1 VACSRAHRCAPPLV
15 TAPFVTAP
23 IFTAPIL
30 TALLGAAA
38 LLATACSA
46 PAPPAASP
54 PAAAVTT
61 GSAATALT
69 LGAEWPTYHGDA
81 ARSGAVPDGPD
92 PSSPAVAWRAT
103 LDGAVYASPLIA
115 RGLVVAATEGGTLY
129 GLDAATGATAW
140 RTHLADPVPADA
152 LPCGNI
158 SPTVGI
164 TGTPVYDPATGQV
177 FAVATTQGAVTP
189 TATAESSAT
198 PTPVPS
204 ATPAATAGV
213 RHVLFGVD
221 LLTGQIRTNRLAD
234 APGSEPATHLQ
245 RGALLL
251 SDGVVYTPYGGN
263 FGDCGAYIG
272 RVVGA
277 PVTGSAPLT
286 TFAVPTPR
294 EGGIWGPPG
303 PVGLPGGDLLVT
315 TGNGEAVGGNW
326 DHSDSILRLSPTL
339 SLRDGFAPVGWA
351 QENSVDADLGS
362 TGPVLLPGGRR
373 VIAAGKGGG
382 VYLADVDRLGGV
394 GGQLAQLSGCRS
406 YGGSAVAAASGGGA
420 VAYLPCTEGLTQ
432 FTVGADDRMTQ
443 GWRSTD
449 VNSSPVLVGHTVWAV
464 DTAGTLHGLDAAT
477 GTARAGVSV
486 GAASRFATPA
496 VSGTALVVP
505 TLTGVTAV
513 AITR

>member
-1 VACSRAHRCAPPLV
+1 MASRSRAHPRGA
-15 TAPFVTAP
+15 
-23 IFTAPIL
+23 
-30 TALLGAAA
+30 ALLGTAA
-38 LLATACSA
+38 LLAAAACAA

-54 PAAAVTT
+54 PSAAVTT
-61 GSAATALT
+61 GVAATALT
-69 LGAEWPTYHGDA
+69 LGAEWPTYHGDT
-81 ARSGAVPDGPD
+81 ARSGAVPNGPD

-103 LDGAVYASPLIA
+103 LDGPVYASPLIA

-140 RTHLADPVPADA
+140 RTHLADPVASGE

-164 TGTPVYDPATGQV
+164 TGTPVYDAATGQV
-177 FAVATTQGAVTP
+177 FAVATTTQSFATP
-189 TATAESSAT
+189 TATPQGSAT
-198 PTPVPS
+198 PTAAES
-204 ATPAATAGV
+204 TTTTPNAAGGV

-221 LLTGQIRTNRLAD
+221 LLTGQVRTNRLAD
-234 APGSEPATHLQ
+234 APGSDPATHLQ

-263 FGDCGAYIG
+263 FGDCGAYLG

-277 PVTGSAPLT
+277 PVTGSAPLV
-286 TFAVPTPR
+286 TFAVPTTR

-315 TGNGEAVGGNW
+315 TGNGEAVGGDW
-326 DHSDSILRLSPTL
+326 DHSDSVLRLSPTL

-362 TGPVLLPGGRR
+362 TGPVLLPGGHR
-373 VIAAGKGGG
+373 VVAAGKGGG

-406 YGGSAVAAASGGGA
+406 YGGSAVTAGSGGGA
-420 VAYLPCTEGLTQ
+420 VVYLPCTEGLTQ
-432 FTVGADDRMTQ
+432 FTVGADDRMTR

-464 DTAGTLHGLDAAT
+464 DPAGTLHGLDAAT
-477 GTARAGVSV
+477 GAARASVSV

-513 AITR
+513 AVTR